1 MNRAIFHYTL
11 LSLATMACA
20 HAHITLPP
28 ESAPAGTVY
37 TAAFQVGH
45 ACKDATMTT
54 GITVRL
60 PAGFTLVDAQ
70 DRPGWKF
77 TAQGQE
83 VTWSANTEADA
94 LSGQEK
100 TRFVLR
106 GQLPGQPGVLWFKV
120 LQRCD
125 QGLSTDWAE
134 MPDPNQSAKPAYP
147 AAKLEVIVAPQM
159 PVAAP

>member
-1 MNRAIFHYTL
+1 MTRSIVHFTL

-20 HAHITLPP
+20 QAHITLPP

-37 TAAFQVGH
+37 TAAFHVGH

-60 PAGFTLVDAQ
+60 PVGFTLIDAQ
-70 DRPGWKF
+70 DRPGWKL

-83 VTWSANTEADA
+83 VTWSAHTEADA
-94 LSGQEK
+94 LSGHEK
-100 TRFVLR
+100 TRFLLR
-106 GQLPGQPGVLWFKV
+106 GQLQAQPGVLWFKV

-125 QGLSTDWAE
+125 QGLSADWAE
-134 MPDPNQSAKPAYP
+134 VPDPNQSTKPAYP
-147 AAKLEVIVAPQM
+147 AARLEVIVPPHIPTTAP
-159 PVAAP
+159 

>member
-1 MNRAIFHYTL
+1 MTRTFFHFTL
-11 LSLATMACA
+11 LGLATMACA
-20 HAHITLPP
+20 QAHVTLPP
-28 ESAPAGTVY
+28 DSALVGTVY
-37 TAAFQVGH
+37 TAAFHVGH

-60 PAGFTLVDAQ
+60 PAGFKLIDAQ
-70 DRPGWKF
+70 DRPGWKL

-83 VTWSANTEADA
+83 VTWSANTDADA
-94 LSGQEK
+94 LSGHEK

-125 QGLSTDWAE
+125 QGLSADWAE
-134 MPDPNQSAKPAYP
+134 MPDSNQSTKPAYP
-147 AAKLEVIVAPQM
+147 AARLDVIVAPQM
-159 PVAAP
+159 PTAVP